1 LTVITL
7 TFSIGKKLNN
17 LFASYLKTHRP
28 WQKLGV
34 LAVLGLAVHLILPQI
49 TSLEHSWQVLKTL
62 TPWAVGLAFLVQA
75 LSYLGSGYLLQ
86 TILGLTRQYIKLLHS
101 TLIVMGAASVG
112 MVAGGM
118 VGSSAAIYR
127 WTSQED
133 GHPEGATL
141 ASILPSLFNNLVLVL
156 VSIFG
161 LVHLI
166 LVHDLSRAQLIGFSA
181 IILILSLVI
190 GLITFALRYRD
201 RATVA
206 VLWVSSHLTRLRRRP
221 FDPSMTQESTRN
233 LFAAWDSLRSGA
245 WQKPALGAVLNVTFD
260 MLTLYFLFVA
270 AEHEVSPGVLLAG
283 YGLPLLLGKM
293 AFVVP
298 GGVGVVEGS
307 MAALYDGL
315 GVPDSITVVVVLGY
329 RLISF
334 WLPSLSGF
342 PIAAYL
348 QRSRRMTHA

>member
-1 LTVITL
+1 LKT
-7 TFSIGKKLNN
+7 
-17 LFASYLKTHRP
+17 LFADLMHYRP
-28 WQKLGV
+28 LQKFGV
-34 LAVLGLAVHLILPQI
+34 LAILGLAVHLILPQI

-62 TPWAVGLAFLVQA
+62 MPWAVGLAFIAQA

-86 TILGLTRQYIKLLHS
+86 TILSLARETINLMRS
-101 TLIVMGAASVG
+101 TLIVLGAASIG

-127 WTSQED
+127 WTSQGD
-133 GHPEGATL
+133 GHAEGATL

-161 LVHLI
+161 LMHLI
-166 LVHDLSRAQLIGFSA
+166 LVHDLSQAQLIGFSA
-181 IILILSLVI
+181 IILVLGFIV
-190 GLITFALRYRD
+190 GLGVLALRYRD
-201 RATVA
+201 QATAA
-206 VLWVSSHLTRLRRRP
+206 VLWIASHLAQLRRKP
-221 FDPSMTQESTRN
+221 FDPSVAQESTRN

-245 WQKPALGAVLNVTFD
+245 WRRPALGAVLNVTFD
-260 MLTLYFLFVA
+260 MLTLFFLFLA
-270 AEHEVSPGVLLAG
+270 AGHNVSPGVLLAG

-315 GVPDSITVVVVLGY
+315 GVPDAITVVVVLGY

-342 PIAAYL
+342 PVAAYL
-348 QRSRRMTHA
+348 QRSRRTIHA